1 MRSAASMMAM
11 LATAYHSH
19 RAPAPLALKTCWT
32 GTSSTGPLRPS
43 RSPAA
48 PCGLFF
54 GKPRTL
60 PQDLL
65 PLERAR

>member
-32 GTSSTGPLRPS
+32 GDILYW
-43 RSPAA
+43 
-48 PCGLFF
+48 
-54 GKPRTL
+54 TL
-60 PQDLL
+60 K
-65 PLERAR
+65 A